1 MLPKIAAI
9 WLVASDNDFEQLSN
23 DNMNTTITSILPSPL
38 NTSVYLSINK
48 SSSKGSNNN
57 IGLENSCSSTVDIE
71 SNNSVKMQ
79 HDSLPKA
86 TMSPKQPTR

>member
-23 DNMNTTITSILPSPL
+23 DNVNTTITSILPSPL

-48 SSSKGSNNN
+48 SSSKGSSNN
-57 IGLENSCSSTVDIE
+57 IGSENSCSSTVDIE

-86 TMSPKQPTR
+86 SASPKQPTR